1 MYKINR
7 FSLLFIVI
15 IALSVSLASCS
26 KSAEVTEKLQIEN
39 PDTPKDPENYKP
51 ADANSIDK
59 DALIAPSGAIASEHQ
74 SGTDIQKTL
83 DGDKTTIYHSR
94 WGGQTTYP
102 VELTYSFG
110 EENDQIDYFV
120 LYPRSDSNNGVILE
134 FTVYIKVQVEDE
146 FIKYEDYKFENGN
159 TPKIITF
166 TDGFK
171 SPAEIKLSVT
181 KGVND
186 FVSLAEIE
194 FYKKSTALAAS
205 LDIFSDKACTELKPG
220 TTREDIMAIEN
231 EFIKNMALAIYNKVY
246 DEFRIGNFKSY
257 PDPSII
263 SRSNKTSTY
272 GIYDNVTGIYVKWG
286 TEMVVFMNDFEGEI
300 SLRVVNHNQGFGG
313 VDFVLK
319 PGVNRFKANTEGLAY
334 LIYQD
339 EQQYDV
345 KANFATGKIN
355 GYFDVAKHSQADWR
369 ELIENAEYSYF
380 DVLGEL
386 AHLSFT
392 TADFRQHTNDIT
404 ELIGLYD
411 DIVDLEQDF
420 LGLYKYDR
428 ANKTRMYFRTNTHQD
443 MYMFATS
450 YRTEYSKGTMPALC
464 NAATLRSTPWGPAH
478 EVGHVNQTRPGLR
491 WLGMTEVTTNIYS
504 LYVQTTWGNDAR
516 IDAEKLDPYNNRYE
530 KAFTEMLAA
539 NLAHGEHD
547 DVFCKLVP
555 FWQLQLYFSNVL
567 GQEDFYKD
575 VHEIIRENPDP
586 TTSGAAQVEFAKI
599 CSDVAQTD
607 LTEFFIKW
615 GFLKAVDI
623 SMDDYGQGTINV
635 TQSMVDD
642 AISYIQSKGYPK
654 PEMKLEFLHEQSLSA
669 FKSKSNPTVGT
680 ASVSNN
686 RITISGTSNAAVYQ
700 LERNG
705 KIIFISPRDT
715 FSVTSFD
722 PSDKIFAVGYD
733 GERKEISVQ

>member
-1 MYKINR
+1 MPNK
-7 FSLLFIVI
+7 FLVLFISLFFI
-15 IALSVSLASCS
+15 INSCS
-26 KSAEVTEKLQIEN
+26 EKDKLTAEPETEIPES
-39 PDTPKDPENYKP
+39 PKDPENYQP

-59 DALIAPSGAIASEHQ
+59 DTLISPSDAVASEHQ

-94 WGGQTTYP
+94 WGGRTTYP
-102 VELTYSFG
+102 VDLTYSFG
-110 EENDQIDYFV
+110 QDKDQIDYFV
-120 LYPRSDSNNGVILE
+120 LYPRSDSNNGIILE
-134 FTVYIKVQVEDE
+134 FTLYIKPQGADE
-146 FIKYEDYKFENGN
+146 FEKFKDFKFENGN
-159 TPKIITF
+159 TPKVISF
-166 TDGFK
+166 PEGFK
-171 SPAEIKLSVT
+171 NPAAIKLSVT

-194 FYKKSTALAAS
+194 FYKKSTAIAAS
-205 LDIFSDKACTELKPG
+205 LDIFTDKACTELKPG

-246 DEFRIGNFKSY
+246 DKFRIGNFKSY
-257 PDPSII
+257 PDPNII

-286 TEMVVFMNDFEGEI
+286 TEMVVFMNDFQGEI
-300 SLRVVNHNQGFGG
+300 SLRVVNHTQGFGG
-313 VDFVLK
+313 IDFVLR
-319 PGVNRFKANTEGLAY
+319 PGLNRFKVNTEGLAY

-339 EQQYDV
+339 EQQYEV
-345 KANFATGKIN
+345 KANFATGKVN
-355 GYFDVAKHSQADWR
+355 GYFDVAQHQNSDWQ
-369 ELIENAEYSYF
+369 ELIGNAEYSYF
-380 DVLGEL
+380 DVLGEFS
-386 AHLSFT
+386 HLSFT
-392 TADFRQHTNDIT
+392 TADLRQHTNDIT

-464 NAATLRSTPWGPAH
+464 DPATLKSSPWGPAH

-491 WLGMTEVTTNIYS
+491 WLGMTEVTNNIYS

-516 IDAEKLDPYNNRYE
+516 IDAEKVDPYNNRYE

-539 NLAHGEHD
+539 NLAHGEHN

-567 GQEDFYKD
+567 GQKDFYKD
-575 VHEIIRENPDP
+575 VHEIIRQNPDP
-586 TTSGAAQVEFAKI
+586 ASYGVAQVEFAKI

-607 LTEFFIKW
+607 LTEFFINW
-615 GFLKAVDI
+615 GFLKAVNI
-623 SMDDYGQGTINV
+623 QMDDYGQGTLNV

-654 PEMKLEFLHEQSLSA
+654 PEMKLEFLHEQSLNI
-669 FKSKSNPTVGT
+669 FKSKSNPSVGS

-686 RITISGTSNAAVYQ
+686 KVTISGTSNAVVYQ
-700 LERNG
+700 QERNG

-715 FSVTSFD
+715 FTVTSFD
-722 PSDKIFAVGYD
+722 TSDKIFAVGYD